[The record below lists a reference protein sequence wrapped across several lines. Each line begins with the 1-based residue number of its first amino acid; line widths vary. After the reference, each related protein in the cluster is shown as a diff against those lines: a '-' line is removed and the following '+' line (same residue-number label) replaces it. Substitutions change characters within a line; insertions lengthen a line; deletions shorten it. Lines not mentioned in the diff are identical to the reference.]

1 MQYRDISSAC
11 AVSESYGDKNPGQ
24 GFKYH
29 ALDNG
34 ILEISDLRSELVVA
48 GSWIGI
54 LRANC
59 SAGDWTAKHTSSVIN
74 WTAKKGEHEM
84 IKEKKSSKPNTNLG
98 NVSPSLSFERHIG
111 FTKAITLVDPLY

>member
-11 AVSESYGDKNPGQ
+11 AVSESYGGKIPGQ

-29 ALDNG
+29 VLGNG

-59 SAGDWTAKHTSSVIN
+59 SATAKHTSSVIN
-74 WTAKKGEHEM
+74 WTARKGEQEM
-84 IKEKKSSKPNTNLG
+84 IKEKSSKPNTNIC
-98 NVSPSLSFERHIG
+98 NASLSLPFQRHIG
-111 FTKAITLVDPLY
+111 FTKAITLVDLLY